1 MKVARNP
8 EDRMQSAP
16 PRPTTR
22 RRYSR
27 VPSLGECFAQLG
39 NGWEGSVLD
48 VSLGGMLLRVKR
60 VLTLGSSYFVKLLFP
75 RRILVVEARV
85 VRVQGASEDFLT
97 GMEFLKL
104 SSEDREVLRGFTEAK
119 SEKS

>member
-1 MKVARNP
+1 
-8 EDRMQSAP
+8 MQSTP
-16 PRPTTR
+16 PRLTTR

-27 VPSLGECFAQLG
+27 VPSVGECFAQLG

-60 VLTLGSSYFVKLLFP
+60 VLTLRSSYFVKLLLLH
-75 RRILVVEARV
+75 RTLVVEARV

-119 SEKS
+119 SEKA

>member
-1 MKVARNP
+1 
-8 EDRMQSAP
+8 MQSTP
-16 PRPTTR
+16 PRLTTR

-27 VPSLGECFAQLG
+27 VPVVGECFAQLG

-60 VLTLGSSYFVKLLFP
+60 VLTLRSSYFVKLLLLHHT
-75 RRILVVEARV
+75 LVVEARV

-119 SEKS
+119 SEKA